1 MRETMGEERKKERK
15 RERGGILINVKKDM
29 EVWREKGK
37 ARRGRTDYDKE
48 GENKRGGLEDL
59 RNVC

>member
-1 MRETMGEERKKERK
+1 MGEERKKERR

-37 ARRGRTDYDKE
+37 ARRVKEKTDYDKE
-48 GENKRGGLEDL
+48 GENKRGGLEDH
-59 RNVC
+59 RNIC